1 MDIISKS
8 GCRIKLYWVYCNE
21 NIGKRH
27 LDSEENDYAK
37 YSHDTNN
44 RNPIYKYNVTHYY
57 LLWISMSKNTL
68 CNFNMTLYKFI
79 TKREVTKVIVND
91 QLYSLSL
98 FNYVFLRINNKFIYS
113 F

>member
-1 MDIISKS
+1 
-8 GCRIKLYWVYCNE
+8 
-21 NIGKRH
+21 
-27 LDSEENDYAK
+27 
-37 YSHDTNN
+37 
-44 RNPIYKYNVTHYY
+44 
-57 LLWISMSKNTL
+57 
-68 CNFNMTLYKFI
+68 MTLYKFI